1 MQHSDQNK
9 NQELLSQEKDTC
21 SELIVSLLGE
31 LLPLAKLQLKLD
43 DDLEQYFKTIK
54 DEEEYSDEQRIEAI
68 RSILSIVTTNK

>member
-1 MQHSDQNK
+1 MQHSDKNK
-9 NQELLSQEKDTC
+9 NQELLSQEKETC
-21 SELIVSLLGE
+21 SELIVNLLGE

-54 DEEEYSDEQRIEAI
+54 DEEEYSAEQRIEAI